1 MIEQNTNILNE
12 AAMGVFQALSVF
24 ERETAVNGDDDDR
37 RSSVGDSIPVDF
49 GRAGRLASLKDEIA
63 AIAPN
68 GTRGGNRGLGR
79 DTGRA
84 GEGIMPFGIPAID
97 RLLPHGGLDRG
108 ALHAVLAGD
117 CRDMPAA
124 LGFAAALAA
133 RFAAGRGPILWV
145 GQVTGGARGLADF
158 GGLYGPGLLSLG
170 LDPDRLILAS
180 VQRQDDMLWALE
192 QGLGCPDLAL
202 VVGEVDPGAPLSLTA
217 ARRLQL
223 AAARSGVTALAVG
236 GHAGREDGLVAAVTR
251 WCVAAAPAPDPDFSN
266 LPARQQRFEVA
277 LSARGTRPGHWCL
290 DWSAREK
297 RFSLSERGARSTGER
312 HAARAA

>member
-1 MIEQNTNILNE
+1 
-12 AAMGVFQALSVF
+12 MGVFQALSVF
-24 ERETAVNGDDDDR
+24 ERETALNDGDDDR
-37 RSSVGDSIPVDF
+37 RSSGDSIPVDF
-49 GRAGRLASLKDEIA
+49 GRTNRLAALKSEIA

-79 DTGRA
+79 ERPGDD
-84 GEGIMPFGIPAID
+84 IMPFGVPAID

-202 VVGEVDPGAPLSLTA
+202 VVGEVDPGTPLSLTA

-277 LSARGTRPGHWCL
+277 LSARGSRPGHWCL
-290 DWSAREK
+290 DWSSRDK
-297 RFSLSERGARSTGER
+297 RFSLSERSARSTGER